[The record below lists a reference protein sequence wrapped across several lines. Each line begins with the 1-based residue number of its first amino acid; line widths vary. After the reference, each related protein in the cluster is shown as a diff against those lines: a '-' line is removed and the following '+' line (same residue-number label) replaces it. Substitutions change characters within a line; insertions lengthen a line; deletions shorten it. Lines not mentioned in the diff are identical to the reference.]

1 MKKILTAAILAVS
14 FLIAAP
20 QASAELVN
28 VPGTKYYIFTET
40 IEYDPAPTYLGKEI
54 KNGYRI
60 SVVGIRNI
68 NEKFPNGEYIK
79 FKYIFRRSTDRT
91 WSYRTNDTSQF
102 PEPAWNDGE
111 KVMSPLD
118 GNDRVLLPMFNKVI
132 EYIPDREEIKSDLK
146 NQDSVRV
153 SKIRDIKAS
162 GEPVPPVR
170 VYILTEGEKAERAK
184 LRANAESVV
193 NQADEKFKAK
203 DYSAAVQL
211 FNQAIE
217 INPKDGYTHYMLAKS
232 LYREKNKNKDYN
244 KIIDEIKTA
253 IAFYENDNDLAD
265 YYDYLGK
272 VYLKL
277 AGQNLFNMENK
288 VDYSGYSRKCTEIAQ
303 NIRRSAMH

>member
-1 MKKILTAAILAVS
+1 MKKILMAAILAVS
-14 FLIAAP
+14 FLISVP
-20 QASAELVN
+20 QVSAELVN
-28 VPGTKYYIFTET
+28 VPGTTYYIFTET
-40 IEYDPAPTYLGKEI
+40 IEYDPAPKYLGKEI
-54 KNGYRI
+54 INGYNI
-60 SVVGIRNI
+60 SVVGIRKI

-79 FKYIFRRSTDRT
+79 FKYIFKRSSDKT

-102 PEPAWNDGE
+102 PEAAWYESEKNIAHLEDG
-111 KVMSPLD
+111 
-118 GNDRVLLPMFNKVI
+118 VLLSMLKKVI
-132 EYIPDREEIKSDLK
+132 EYIPDREEIMSDLK
-146 NQDSVRV
+146 NQDAVRA
-153 SKIRDIKAS
+153 SKIRDIEAS
-162 GEPVPPVR
+162 DEPVPPVR

-203 DYSAAVQL
+203 DYSAAIQL

-253 IAFYENDNDLAD
+253 IAFYENNNDLAD
-265 YYDYLGK
+265 YYSYLGK

-277 AGQNLFNMENK
+277 AGQNLFNLDNK
-288 VDYSGYSRKCTEIAQ
+288 IDYSGYSRKCTEIAQ
-303 NIRRSAMH
+303 NIRQSAMH